1 MITCPQSPLVG
12 GIYDLYAFLYC
23 EGQLPSRPSRV
34 TATTVLRLS
43 RQKEDAVRVQVLI
56 ESMPLW
62 DAAVESAS
70 FDLPPQV
77 VARIRDHAVFAATNG
92 ARVPRVEVR
101 VTEQG
106 ILPVE

>member
-1 MITCPQSPLVG
+1 M
-12 GIYDLYAFLYC
+12 
-23 EGQLPSRPSRV
+23 

-70 FDLPPQV
+70 FDLPAQV
-77 VARIRDHAVFAATNG
+77 VARIRDQAVFAANNG
-92 ARVPRVEVR
+92 ARVPRVEVE

-106 ILPVE
+106 KLPVE